1 MVINMVYV
9 IDLYKEFIGVDKG
22 MNKKMTESV
31 ERSRKEMQDGELYD
45 WDEFKRIVD
54 ENGTNSKFSQVK

>member
-22 MNKKMTESV
+22 MNKKTAESV
-31 ERSRKEMQDGELYD
+31 ERSRKEMQEGELYD
-45 WDEFKRIVD
+45 WDEFKKIVD
-54 ENGTNSKFSQVK
+54 EE